1 MKILLVEKESDET
14 VTAFLLRGL
23 GYEVIVK
30 GSAGEAMAELAVNP
44 YQLVIANINLP
55 EGDARRLLGNIKA
68 DATQAG
74 IPVVIIS
81 PYSEEFEF
89 EIARCISAGAEDVL
103 SADILETIV
112 STRVQSIFE
121 KRALREKE
129 KVYLSEIERQ
139 KEIVEQRNST
149 LQEMNE
155 LKNRFI
161 GMAAHDL
168 RNPLASIRGF
178 SEILLESGEIP
189 EDEKQQFLEI
199 IFSTSDQMLNLVNEL
214 LDVSVIESGRVEL
227 TLAEESLKSLIIAR
241 IQIFNPLAKKK
252 RITLELDL
260 RDEGLCRIDP
270 DRICQVL
277 DNLISNAI
285 KFSPTDTVVT
295 ISLNGDRNEVAVSV
309 ADQGPG
315 VTKEDQ
321 KRMFR
326 DFQKL
331 AARPTGDEKSTG
343 LGLAIAKR
351 IVEAHHG
358 VLEVNSRPGEGAV
371 FTLQLKR

>member
-1 MKILLVEKESDET
+1 M
-14 VTAFLLRGL
+14 
-23 GYEVIVK
+23 
-30 GSAGEAMAELAVNP
+30 
-44 YQLVIANINLP
+44 
-55 EGDARRLLGNIKA
+55 
-68 DATQAG
+68 
-74 IPVVIIS
+74 
-81 PYSEEFEF
+81 
-89 EIARCISAGAEDVL
+89 
-103 SADILETIV
+103 
-112 STRVQSIFE
+112 
-121 KRALREKE
+121 
-129 KVYLSEIERQ
+129 
-139 KEIVEQRNST
+139 
-149 LQEMNE
+149 
-155 LKNRFI
+155 
-161 GMAAHDL
+161 
-168 RNPLASIRGF
+168 
-178 SEILLESGEIP
+178 
-189 EDEKQQFLEI
+189 
-199 IFSTSDQMLNLVNEL
+199 
-214 LDVSVIESGRVEL
+214 
-227 TLAEESLKSLIIAR
+227 IIAR